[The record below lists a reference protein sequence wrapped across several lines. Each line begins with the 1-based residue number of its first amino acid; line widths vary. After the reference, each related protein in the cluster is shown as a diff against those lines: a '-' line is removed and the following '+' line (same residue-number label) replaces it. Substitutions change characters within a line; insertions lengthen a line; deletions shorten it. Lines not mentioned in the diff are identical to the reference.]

1 MAMGSTGAVNITKG
15 MMADITSAVNDYRQK
30 TNVLAQKL
38 EDEVNDLI
46 PEYFNGDAARGF
58 KSFYDKNIVPANGE
72 GLKNLLDAIDNIA
85 DSILKAIPGE
95 GGLDEQLADGNQQ

>member
-1 MAMGSTGAVNITKG
+1 MAMGSTGTVNITRG

-30 TNVLAQKL
+30 TNTLAQKL
-38 EDEVNDLI
+38 DDEVKGLI

-58 KSFYDKNIVPANGE
+58 ESFYNKNIVQANGA
-72 GLKNLLDAIDNIA
+72 GLKNLLDAIDKIA

>member
-1 MAMGSTGAVNITKG
+1 MAMGSTGTVNITKG
-15 MMADITSAVNDYRQK
+15 MMADITKAVDEYRQK
-30 TNVLAQKL
+30 TNTLAQKL
-38 EDEVNDLI
+38 NDEVTGLI

-58 KSFYDKNIVPANGE
+58 RSFYDNNIVPANGE
-72 GLKNLLDAIDNIA
+72 GLKNLLDAIDNMA